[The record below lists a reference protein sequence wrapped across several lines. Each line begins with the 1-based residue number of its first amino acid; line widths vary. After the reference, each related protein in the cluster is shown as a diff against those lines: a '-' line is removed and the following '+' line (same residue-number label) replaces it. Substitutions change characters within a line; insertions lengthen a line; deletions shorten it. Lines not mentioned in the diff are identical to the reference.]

1 MILYSRTYGAGT
13 RVADTVSVQ
22 LELYVLSSDIL
33 CAYGIAVYGRLRATV
48 AWRRSHVFVLAT
60 AEYNRHYRI
69 RYSYARIARSAMLSS
84 FSALAI
90 GNYSC
95 NPNVTANRYTVIS
108 I

>member
-1 MILYSRTYGAGT
+1 MILYSRAYEAGT

-33 CAYGIAVYGRLRATV
+33 CAYGIAVYTVGYELLSHGAVHMCSYSRQLNIIVIIGFDIPTRVSHDLPCSHHLALLRLVT
-48 AWRRSHVFVLAT
+48 
-60 AEYNRHYRI
+60 
-69 RYSYARIARSAMLSS
+69 
-84 FSALAI
+84 
-90 GNYSC
+90 